1 MSTAVQTQ
9 IEASNPATSVFVT
22 ANAGSGK
29 TRTLVSRVARLLL
42 RGTPPE
48 AILCV
53 TYTKAAAAEM
63 QNRLFELLGE
73 WAVAEDSKLAKDLVD
88 LDESPDNLPRARRLF
103 ARALETPGGLKIQTI
118 HAFCEKL
125 LKRFPLEAGVSPTF
139 QVLEDAAQAEV
150 SAWAR
155 DAVAEA
161 AIEAPEGPIGK
172 AYAHFAV
179 ELDWQRFNTMF
190 ADFAARRAS
199 IEDYVR
205 ANEDAAGY
213 AGDIWFRCGFD
224 VRTEPEAIEAEAV
237 DGVDWAGWRDAATA
251 LSGGGAN
258 DQALGRAMASVTQD
272 HLFAR
277 VWACF
282 STETGQPRAKLS
294 ANALDPRVRAWLTA
308 EQARLG
314 AANERAKAARIARD
328 TEYAITLALAY
339 AQLYEG
345 QKASIGALDFG
356 DLIARTWD
364 LLKARADAAWVLYK
378 LDGGIDHILLDEAQD
393 TAPDQWDILHALTD
407 EFFAGAG
414 RVRPDERKNRT
425 VFAVGDRKQSIYSFQ
440 GAQPKQFVVEAD
452 AYQAQIEGAGG
463 DFLRASLEDSW
474 RSTPEVLSFV
484 DAVFADAQ
492 AAAGLIPEPGD
503 EPLHHRPL
511 RDPGFGAVEFWP
523 LETSEPDEETDPWA
537 PVDVEPKESGGKK
550 LARRIAKSIRAMIE
564 AKTAVFDKTAK
575 APRPATAG
583 DFLILVRR
591 RNALFHEIIR
601 ALKREGVASG
611 GADRLQLSEHIV
623 FQDLVALGRFAR
635 FPDDDLTLAAL
646 LRSPF
651 CDIDEDSLFALAHGR
666 GGASLWARLN
676 ARAPERP
683 EWAAA
688 RDFLS
693 WARAE
698 AGTRPPFDLYSRVL
712 SRLDA
717 DGRSMR
723 LRLLTR
729 FGREAEDAIEA
740 FLGEALGLEK
750 RRVHDLERFLDEMVR
765 TDLEVKREA
774 EDLGGEVRVMTV
786 HGAKGLEAPI
796 VILPDTT
803 TRARAQGG
811 PLLESQGGGFL
822 WAPRKPEDCPAS
834 ADARTAREQAA
845 DQESL
850 RLLYVAL
857 TRARDRLVIAGVKMA
872 EQFYR
877 GSWHEIAM
885 RGLERAE
892 IAAGTRVI
900 EDDGEGMSRYGAD
913 PVPAAAIGARGE
925 PITALPAWARRFAP
939 AEPLVV
945 RYASPSTFVD
955 AEKGPAPSPLAER
968 DGLGRFRRGILIHRL
983 LQLLPDLA
991 ADRRAGAAAS
1001 LLAREPDLTD
1011 SQREE
1016 MVAAALGVLNDE
1028 RFAAVF
1034 GPGSRPEAA
1043 VAGGAR
1049 TLPKDLAVS
1058 GRIDRLLVE
1067 PGRVLVV
1074 DFKTNRPAPDRIE
1087 DADRAYLTQ
1096 MALYVAVLAEVFP
1109 GRAVEAAIVWTD
1121 GPKLMSIPEKMV
1133 SETLAAIGATVEP
1146 GAGSA

>member
-1 MSTAVQTQ
+1 MNTAVQTQ
-9 IEASNPATSVFVT
+9 IAASDPATSVFVT

-73 WAVAEDSKLAKDLVD
+73 WAVAGNPTLEKALIE
-88 LDESPDNLPRARRLF
+88 LDEPPDNLPRARRLF

-139 QVLEDAAQAEV
+139 QVLEDAAAAEV

-155 DAVAEA
+155 DAVAEV
-161 AIEAPEGPIGK
+161 AIQVPDGPVGK

-190 ADFAARRAS
+190 TDFAARRTA
-199 IEDYVR
+199 IQDYVR
-205 ANEDAAGY
+205 ANEAAAGY
-213 AGDIWFRCGFD
+213 AGDIWFRCGFN
-224 VRTEPEAIEAEAV
+224 RPTPPEEIEAEAV
-237 DGVDWAGWRDAATA
+237 AAVDWAGWREAVQV
-251 LSGGGAN
+251 LSGGSPS
-258 DQALGRAMASVTQD
+258 DQALGRAMADLTQASS
-272 HLFAR
+272 FAA
-277 VWACF
+277 VWGAF
-282 STETGQPRAKLS
+282 STQQGEPKKLPGGKAIAARTRS
-294 ANALDPRVRAWLTA
+294 WLA
-308 EQARLG
+308 DEQARLG
-314 AANERAKAARIARD
+314 AANERAKAARVARD
-328 TEYAITLALAY
+328 TQHAITLALTY

-345 QKASIGALDFG
+345 QKTSIGALDFG
-356 DLIARTWD
+356 DLISRTWE
-364 LLKARADAAWVLYK
+364 LLRVRVDAAWVLYK

-393 TAPDQWDILHALTD
+393 TAPEQWAILHALTD

-414 RVRPDERKNRT
+414 REQRAGRT
-425 VFAVGDRKQSIYSFQ
+425 LFAVGDRKQSIYSFQ
-440 GAQPKQFVVEAD
+440 GAQPKQLAIEAA
-452 AYQAQIEGAGG
+452 AYRDQIEAADG
-463 DFLRASLEDSW
+463 DFLKASLDDSW

-484 DAVFADAQ
+484 DAVFADPE

-503 EPLHHRPL
+503 PPLHHRPL

-550 LARRIAKSIRAMIE
+550 LARRIARSIKAMIA
-564 AKTAVFDKTAK
+564 AKTAVFDKTAQVL
-575 APRPATAG
+575 RPATAG

-601 ALKREGVASG
+601 ALKREDVASG
-611 GADRLQLSEHIV
+611 GADRLLLSEHIV

-635 FPDDDLTLAAL
+635 FSGDDLTLAAL

-651 CDIDEDSLFALAHGR
+651 CEIDEDSLFVLAHGR
-666 GGASLWARLN
+666 GGSLWSVLN
-676 ARAPERP
+676 ARANERH

-698 AGTRPPFDLYSRVL
+698 AQTRPPFDLYSRVL
-712 SRLDA
+712 SRLDEQ
-717 DGRSMR
+717 GRSMR
-723 LRLLTR
+723 MRLLGR

-740 FLGEALGLEK
+740 FLGEALALES
-750 RRVHDLERFLDEMVR
+750 RGVHDLERFLDEMVR

-811 PLLESQGGGFL
+811 PLLDSEGGGFL
-822 WAPRKPEDCPAS
+822 WAPRKPDDCPAS
-834 ADARTAREQAA
+834 GEARAAREQAA
-845 DQESL
+845 DEESL

-857 TRARDRLVIAGVKMA
+857 TRARDRLIIAGVKMA
-872 EQFYR
+872 DQYYR
-877 GSWHEIAM
+877 GSWHEIAR
-885 RGLERAE
+885 RGLERPE
-892 IAAGTRVI
+892 IAALTRVI
-900 EDDGEGMSRYGAD
+900 EDEGEGLSRYGAD
-913 PVPAAAIGARGE
+913 PVPVISMLALAE
-925 PITALPAWARRFAP
+925 PITSLPAWARRFPP

-983 LQLLPDLA
+983 LQLLPDLPA
-991 ADRRAGAAAS
+991 ERRAGAAAS

-1016 MVAAALGVLNDE
+1016 MAAAALGVLNDD

-1043 VAGGAR
+1043 IAGGAR

-1087 DADRAYLTQ
+1087 DADPAYLTQ

-1121 GPKLMSIPEKMV
+1121 GPKLMPIPEKMV
-1133 SETLAAIGATVEP
+1133 RETLAGIGAAVEP
-1146 GAGSA
+1146 